1 MLEFFISAQTI
12 RFASPVIAANSLD
25 YLEAAF
31 HFSSDWDDSSKWVHF
46 KQDETV
52 YDIALTDDALTA
64 DSHLN
69 LTVGQWEI
77 YVTATRGDTRLTTV
91 PVILT
96 VQESGLVEEPL
107 HQMPLSVA
115 EQVDL
120 KAEMALRK
128 ALAVE
133 EAADSGAFDGRSFF
147 PLAYYESFDALCEAV
162 PEPESLS
169 VYAVG
174 SEGSYRIYS
183 WDSSAEQWRDNGS
196 VTGVPGEDGSD
207 GATFTPHMSDSGI
220 LTWTNN
226 AGLENPGAVD
236 LTGPRG
242 EQGIAGTNGKSPYQ
256 LAMEEGFT
264 GTQATFNHALAN
276 IACHGSDHETDGSDP
291 VSVSTGM
298 LRDSS
303 VTTAKLHDAAV
314 TGDKLS
320 AGAVSHIYT
329 ATVSTV
335 WTGDAAPYTQSVSV
349 PGMTAADSPVVDIVP
364 SSDFDTAQDQL
375 DAFACIY
382 RIVPGA
388 DSVTVYSSEPTDTA
402 VPIQLLCIRR

>member
-52 YDIALTDDALTA
+52 YDIALTDDAVTA
-64 DSHLN
+64 GDHLN
-69 LTVGQWEI
+69 LTVGQWQV
-77 YVTATRGDTRLTTV
+77 YVTGTRGDTRLTTV

-128 ALAVE
+128 ALAIE

-147 PLAYYESFDALCEAV
+147 PLAYYESLDALCEAV
-162 PEPESLS
+162 PEPESFS

-183 WDSSAEQWRDNGS
+183 WDSTAEQWRDNGS
-196 VTGVPGEDGSD
+196 VTGVPGEDGAD

-226 AGLENPGAVD
+226 AGLENPEAID

-242 EQGIAGTNGKSPYQ
+242 VQGAAGVNGKSPYQ
-256 LAMEEGFT
+256 IAVEEGFT
-264 GTQATFNHALAN
+264 GTQATFNQALSN
-276 IACHGSDHETDGSDP
+276 IACHGSDHEADGSDP
-291 VSVSTGM
+291 VSVSTQM
-298 LRDSS
+298 LQDNS
-303 VTTAKLHDAAV
+303 VTTAKLHAAAV
-314 TGDKLS
+314 TRDKLGS
-320 AGAVSHIYT
+320 GAVSDIYT
-329 ATVSTV
+329 ATISTV
-335 WTGDAAPYTQSVSV
+335 WTGDAAPYSQTVSV
-349 PGMTAADSPVVDIVP
+349 PGMTAADSPVADAVL
-364 SSDFDTAQDQL
+364 SSDYDTAQDQL
-375 DAFACIY
+375 DAYACIY
-382 RIVPGA
+382 RIVPGE
-388 DSVTVYSSEPTDTA
+388 DCISVYSSRQTDTA
-402 VPIQLLCIRR
+402 VPVQLLCIRR